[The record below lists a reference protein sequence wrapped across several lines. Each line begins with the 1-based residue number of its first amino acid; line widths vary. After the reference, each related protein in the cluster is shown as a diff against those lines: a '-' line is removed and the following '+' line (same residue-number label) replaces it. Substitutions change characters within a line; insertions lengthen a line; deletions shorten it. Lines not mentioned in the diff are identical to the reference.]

1 MEQIDALP
9 SVSKHLLMGSICAFW
24 GMNLG
29 AKYMFKSYL
38 DPQGF
43 LCHPTITSARYMSP
57 TGGKNTSKKMRR
69 DSGTWQRI
77 SINTYLHPATSFLI
91 LFGLTASYPLPNAP
105 LAGVYHCQFNSVYRD
120 ITFKAQCSIHPPKK

>member
-9 SVSKHLLMGSICAFW
+9 SVSKYLLMGSICAFW

-57 TGGKNTSKKMRR
+57 TGGKNTSKKCAETLEHGNG
-69 DSGTWQRI
+69 SASTLIFIQQHHFLY
-77 SINTYLHPATSFLI
+77 YL
-91 LFGLTASYPLPNAP
+91 
-105 LAGVYHCQFNSVYRD
+105 V
-120 ITFKAQCSIHPPKK
+120 